1 MAQNGVLYVPFLSAD
16 AYTVSFISPRMTY
29 YRVRCITVSY
39 CGLVHPPVQFQYF
52 ILEIFSLLSTAKLLI
67 LVYTPRMPF
76 AIQPKSGGI
85 GSFKC
90 RSRHWD
96 SNGGSLSQT
105 PRRPNKTMLPPAE
118 PDRNSGLEIVP
129 CLTSPRPDQL
139 PWYALRIQ
147 SRLGSLAST
156 TLRGKGYQEF
166 FPLYRSLRRWSDR
179 TKELE
184 LPLFPGY
191 LFCQFDVSDRLPVLT
206 TPGVIGIV
214 GAGKIPVPVDLEEIE
229 AIRAILRSGLAAQ
242 PWPSLR
248 VGSKVYIER
257 GPLTGLEGIITNT
270 DKIYRLIVSVSLLQ
284 RAVAVEI
291 DRDWARPIAPAMGP
305 RAVTLAERT
314 RPLAR
319 LG

>member
-1 MAQNGVLYVPFLSAD
+1 
-16 AYTVSFISPRMTY
+16 
-29 YRVRCITVSY
+29 
-39 CGLVHPPVQFQYF
+39 
-52 ILEIFSLLSTAKLLI
+52 
-67 LVYTPRMPF
+67 
-76 AIQPKSGGI
+76 
-85 GSFKC
+85 
-90 RSRHWD
+90 
-96 SNGGSLSQT
+96 
-105 PRRPNKTMLPPAE
+105 MLPPAE
-118 PDRNSGLEIVP
+118 PNRNSGLEIVP
-129 CLTSPRPDQL
+129 CVTSPRPDQL
-139 PWYALRIQ
+139 SWYALRIQ

-166 FPLYRSLRRWSDR
+166 FPLYRSRRRWSDR

-191 LFCQFDVSDRLPVLT
+191 SFCQFDVNHRLPILT

-242 PWPSLR
+242 PWPLLR
-248 VGSKVYIER
+248 VGSKVYIEG
-257 GPLTGLEGIITNT
+257 GPLVGLEGIITNT
-270 DKIYRLIVSVSLLQ
+270 DKVYRLIVSVSLLQ

-291 DRDWARPIAPAMGP
+291 DREWARPIAPAMGP
-305 RAVTLAERT
+305 RAVTLSERT